1 MHNSCLTKRKNCET
15 GFKKNITIFRRNST
29 SKLCETEAANCLN
42 HYLNCLWCLYQ
53 GITVQAPLGVG
64 KVHFSD
70 LKWTRVRSY
79 LAQLKWKQTKHKSN
93 RICSVD
99 HEHQDAFFF
108 SSKKIAAID
117 RFCRWHIPCSLETKY
132 YHHPMSALRFRPLY
146 FYPCGAIVFQ
156 LQIKH
161 ICNMC
166 LIFRPVLKNWCWG
179 SAFCWIQILSN
190 PLSKVI
196 RIFFPPIHR

>member
-1 MHNSCLTKRKNCET
+1 MHNSCFTKRKDCET

-70 LKWTRVRSY
+70 LKWTRVRSH

-93 RICSVD
+93 CIFSVD
-99 HEHQDAFFF
+99 HEHQDAFFCP
-108 SSKKIAAID
+108 SKELLLSAVSVGGTFPVHWRQNIIIILWV
-117 RFCRWHIPCSLETKY
+117 RWDLGRCIST
-132 YHHPMSALRFRPLY
+132 
-146 FYPCGAIVFQ
+146 
-156 LQIKH
+156 
-161 ICNMC
+161 
-166 LIFRPVLKNWCWG
+166 PVEL
-179 SAFCWIQILSN
+179 
-190 PLSKVI
+190 
-196 RIFFPPIHR
+196 